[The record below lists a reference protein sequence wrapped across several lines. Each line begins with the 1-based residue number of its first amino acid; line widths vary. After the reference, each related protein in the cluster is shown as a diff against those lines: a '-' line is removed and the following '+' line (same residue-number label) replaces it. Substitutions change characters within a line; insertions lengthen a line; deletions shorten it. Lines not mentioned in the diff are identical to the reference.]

1 MREGE
6 RRSAKEV
13 EESLA
18 GKIVELDDE
27 CKGVSR
33 ANYLEFATIQAVV
46 AIVRMRN
53 FFRLISVFL
62 SLVVAD

>member
-1 MREGE
+1 M
-6 RRSAKEV
+6 KW
-13 EESLA
+13 A

-46 AIVRMRN
+46 AG
-53 FFRLISVFL
+53 RLTE
-62 SLVVAD
+62 